1 METHMKYT
9 IVIEKTRTGFSAY
22 CPDLPGCIATA
33 HTLDA
38 IKRTMAEAVEFHL
51 DGLRA
56 QHRRAPAAR
65 TLAAEVLVPA

>member
-33 HTLDA
+33 HTLGA

-51 DGLRA
+51 EGLRA
-56 QHRRAPAAR
+56 QHRRAPAAH
-65 TLAAEVLVPA
+65 TLTAEILVSA

>member
-22 CPDLPGCIATA
+22 CPDLPGCVATG
-33 HTLDA
+33 HTLDG
-38 IKRTMAEAVEFHL
+38 IKRTMSEAVEFHL

-65 TLAAEVLVPA
+65 TSAAEVLVPA